1 MSSIHPMSLL
11 NLLRIRPFGLSSK
24 NRDGAV
30 NILEMCQ
37 YKYDRKWYKILFL
50 YCIVVNYKL
59 YRFFLPVKHLVVQLF
74 G

>member
-30 NILEMCQ
+30 KILEIC
-37 YKYDRKWYKILFL
+37 KYRYADIDIDNRYSCNRFASDIECLFT
-50 YCIVVNYKL
+50 C
-59 YRFFLPVKHLVVQLF
+59 
-74 G
+74 